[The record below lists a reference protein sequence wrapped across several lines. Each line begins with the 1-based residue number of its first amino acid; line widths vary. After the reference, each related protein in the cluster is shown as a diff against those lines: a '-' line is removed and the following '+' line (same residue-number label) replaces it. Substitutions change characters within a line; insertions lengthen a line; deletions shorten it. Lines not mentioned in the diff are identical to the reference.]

1 MKFRLSS
8 IGTALASTLMAVA
21 SAYAAGIEAGHIDG
35 QINNALG
42 KPLPAVLINVQSA
55 DGKILASTHS
65 DSTGHYSF
73 SHIQPGVYAVIAST
87 PSYRKGTAI
96 VTLTAASG
104 KFSVITLASLNALQL
119 HITASKLDR
128 ARNNISVE
136 TGSSNY
142 HISAKDIAQLPQGAD
157 TPLNQILLQAPGVA
171 QDSFGQIHVRGDHA
185 NVQYRINNI
194 ILPESITGFGQTLD
208 AHFADSINF
217 LTGTLPA
224 QYGDHTAGIVDI
236 HTKTGAFD
244 NGGQIGV
251 MSGSNDTR
259 EVSGEIRGHEGKLS
273 YFINASILKN
283 DLGIENPT
291 PSVNA
296 IHDVTTQNKGF
307 GYFSYL
313 LSDTSRLSLI
323 LGTSDNRFQIPNS
336 PDQTQNYVLNGVG
349 SDPSQYLNEQQRE
362 TTHYGILALQG
373 TIGDKFDYQI
383 STFSRYSKVLFSPDI
398 NGDLIYTGVASQVLR
413 TSLENGLQAD
423 TSYHINAQHTLRTGI
438 FLSEDQLV
446 NNNTVS
452 AFPANGLGNQTST
465 TPVGFIDNNSKI
477 AMLYGIYAQD
487 EWKPTDKLTINYGL
501 RYDQVD
507 AYVTGNQI
515 SPRLGAVYQFT
526 PSTTL
531 HAGYAHY
538 FTPPPNE
545 LISGQT
551 ISDSLGTT
559 AAPPGGI
566 LNGSVKPENSDYYD
580 IGVSQKVT
588 DGLTVGLDSYYEYIT
603 NLLDEGQFG
612 SALLYT
618 PFNYAEG
625 KIYGTE
631 FTANYQRNNFS
642 AYFNLSRSMA
652 LGKNI
657 TSAQYN
663 FAPGELNY
671 IANNWVHLDHDQ
683 RFTSSLGTAYLWQGS
698 TYSADALYG
707 SGLRSGFANTS
718 HLPGY
723 TQVNLAV
730 THSFNVAEIGKID
743 GRISILNVFDS
754 VYEIRDGSGI
764 GVGAPQFGP
773 RRAVYFSADK
783 FF

>member
-1 MKFRLSS
+1 MKISLSS
-8 IGTALASTLMAVA
+8 AATVISCLMTAASALAANIP
-21 SAYAAGIEAGHIDG
+21 AGNIEG
-35 QINNALG
+35 QINDALG
-42 KPLPAVLINVQSA
+42 KPLAAVSIKIQAAN
-55 DGKILASTHS
+55 GKILASGRSDASGHFSFTH
-65 DSTGHYSF
+65 
-73 SHIQPGVYAVIAST
+73 IRPGVYAIMASA
-87 PSYRKGTAI
+87 PDHRPGTAI

-104 KFSVITLASLNALQL
+104 KYSVMTLASLKALKL
-119 HITASKLDR
+119 HITASKSDR
-128 ARNNISVE
+128 ARNKIDTE
-136 TGSSNY
+136 TGGSSY
-142 HISAKDIAQLPQGAD
+142 HITARDIAQLPQGAD
-157 TPLNQILLQAPGVA
+157 TPLNQVLLQAPGVA
-171 QDSFGQIHVRGDHA
+171 QDSFGQLHVRGDHG
-185 NVQYRINNI
+185 NLQYRINNI

-208 AHFADSINF
+208 AHFADSITL
-217 LTGTLPA
+217 LTGALPA

-236 HTKTGAFD
+236 RTKTGAFD

-251 MSGSNDTR
+251 MTGSNDTR
-259 EVSGEIRGHEGKLS
+259 ELTGELRGHQGKLS
-273 YFINASILKN
+273 YFIDASILKN

-307 GYFSYL
+307 GYFSYAL
-313 LSDTSRLSLI
+313 NDTSRLSLM

-336 PDQTQNYVLNGVG
+336 PGQTQNYALNGVA
-349 SDPSQYLNEQQRE
+349 SEPSQYLNEQQRE
-362 TTHYGILALQG
+362 ITHYGIVALQG
-373 TIGDKFDYQI
+373 TLGDKFDYQI
-383 STFSRYSKVLFSPDI
+383 STFSRYSEVMFTPDV
-398 NGDLIYTGVASQVLR
+398 NGDLIYTGVSSQVLR
-413 TSLENGLQAD
+413 TSRENGVQID
-423 TSYHINAQHTLRTGI
+423 TSYHLDAQHTFRSGI
-438 FLSEDQLV
+438 YVSADQLV
-446 NNNTVS
+446 NS
-452 AFPANGLGNQTST
+452 ADILAFPANGQGVQTST
-465 TPVGFIDNNSKI
+465 TPVGYTDNNSKI

-487 EWKPTDKLTINYGL
+487 EWKPLDKLTVNYGL

-507 AYVTGNQI
+507 AYVTGNQL
-515 SPRLGAVYQFT
+515 SPRLGAVYQLT
-526 PSTTL
+526 PATTV

-551 ISDSLGTT
+551 VSDSMGTT
-559 AAPPGGI
+559 AAPPGGL
-566 LNGSVKPENSDYYD
+566 LNDPVKPENSDYYD
-580 IGVSQKVT
+580 IGISQQVNP
-588 DGLTVGLDSYYEYIT
+588 GLTVGIDSYYEYIT

-618 PFNYAEG
+618 PFNYALG

-631 FTANYQRNNFS
+631 LTANYRKNNFS
-642 AYFNLSRSMA
+642 AYFNLARSMA

-663 FAPGELNY
+663 FAPAELNY

-683 RFTSSLGTAYLWQGS
+683 RYTASAGTAYLWQGS

-723 TQVNLAV
+723 TQVNVAV
-730 THSFNVAEIGKID
+730 THSFDIADLGKVD
-743 GRISILNVFDS
+743 GRISILNVFDT

-773 RRAVYFSADK
+773 RRAIYFSADK

>member
-1 MKFRLSS
+1 MKISLTSAAAA
-8 IGTALASTLMAVA
+8 IPALMGAASV
-21 SAYAAGIEAGHIDG
+21 YAANIEAGHIDG

-42 KPLPAVLINVQSA
+42 KPLAAVSIKVQA
-55 DGKILASTHS
+55 ANGKILASALS
-65 DSTGHYSF
+65 DDSGHFSF
-73 SHIQPGVYAVIAST
+73 TNIRPGVYALIASA
-87 PSYRKGTAI
+87 PNYRKGTAI
-96 VTLTAASG
+96 VTLTATAG
-104 KFSVITLASLNALQL
+104 KYSVMTLAGLKALTL
-119 HITASKLDR
+119 HIGASKRDRVRNKIDTETGGSSYHITAR
-128 ARNNISVE
+128 
-136 TGSSNY
+136 
-142 HISAKDIAQLPQGAD
+142 DIAQLPQGAD
-157 TPLNQILLQAPGVA
+157 TPLNEVLLQAPGVA
-171 QDSFGQIHVRGDHA
+171 QDSFGQLHIRGDHG

-208 AHFADSINF
+208 AHFADSITL

-251 MSGSNDTR
+251 MTGSNDTR
-259 EVSGEIRGHEGKLS
+259 EISGELRGHQGKLS
-273 YFINASILKN
+273 YFIDASILKN

-307 GYFSYL
+307 GYFSYAL
-313 LSDTSRLSLI
+313 NDTSRVSLI

-336 PDQTQNYVLNGVG
+336 PDQTQNYALNGVA

-362 TTHYGILALQG
+362 ITHYGIVALQG
-373 TIGDKFDYQI
+373 TLGDKFDYQI
-383 STFSRYSKVLFSPDI
+383 STFSRYSEVMFTPDV
-398 NGDLIYTGVASQVLR
+398 NGDLLYTGVSSQVLR
-413 TSLENGLQAD
+413 TSRENGLQVD
-423 TSYHINAQHTLRTGI
+423 TSYHLDAQHTFRSGI
-438 FLSEDQLV
+438 YVSADQLV
-446 NNNTVS
+446 NNADIL
-452 AFPANGLGNQTST
+452 AFPANGQGMQTGT
-465 TPVGFIDNNSKI
+465 TPVGYTDNNSKI
-477 AMLYGIYAQD
+477 AMLYGVYAQD
-487 EWKPTDKLTINYGL
+487 EWKPLDKLTINYGL

-507 AYVTGNQI
+507 AYVTGNQV
-515 SPRLGAVYQFT
+515 SPRLNAVYQLT
-526 PSTTL
+526 PSTTV

-538 FTPPPNE
+538 FTPPPSE

-551 ISDSLGTT
+551 IADSMGTT
-559 AAPPGGI
+559 AAPPGGL
-566 LNGSVKPENSDYYD
+566 LNNQVKPENSDYYD
-580 IGVSQKVT
+580 IGLSQQVNPA
-588 DGLTVGLDSYYEYIT
+588 LTVGIDSYYESIT

-612 SALLYT
+612 SALIYT
-618 PFNYAEG
+618 PFNYALG

-631 FTANYQRNNFS
+631 LTANYRKDNFS
-642 AYFNLSRSMA
+642 AYFNLARAMA

-657 TSAQYN
+657 TSSQYN

-683 RFTSSLGTAYLWQGS
+683 RYTASMGTAYLWQGS

-723 TQVNLAV
+723 TQVNVAV
-730 THSFNVAEIGKID
+730 THSFNVAEIGKVD
-743 GRISILNVFDS
+743 GRISILNVFDT
-754 VYEIRDGSGI
+754 VYEIRDGTGI

-773 RRAVYFSADK
+773 RRAIYFSADK